1 MKYKI
6 FLAWCCVSL
15 MLASHAN
22 AEQAKQKK
30 QQAKQQTTQK
40 KSTSKQQ
47 EQDKPQAT
55 TGAKAPAAETSG
67 SDDGFDMESLMNQT
81 TEAGQSADV
90 IYKGKSGAWVLVRG
104 KSDNTCSVI
113 YFDKQTGSSLSY
125 RGPRP
130 DVGDKGSLVFI
141 GPEIPPA
148 NAPVEVKVLLET
160 DGEPAQTIPAGH
172 LPKQGEIPAA
182 ILVSTDIKV
191 TAAAM
196 QTTEKVKLSLN
207 GKAIYQ
213 LEWDGGGYQAKDAL
227 LNCLSGKGN

>member
-40 KSTSKQQ
+40 KSTSKQK
-47 EQDKPQAT
+47 EQAKPQAMT
-55 TGAKAPAAETSG
+55 EAKAPAIETSG
-67 SDDGFDMESLMNQT
+67 GDDGFDMESLMNQT
-81 TEAGQSADV
+81 TEAGQSTDV
-90 IYKGKSGAWVLVRG
+90 IYKGKAGAWVLARG

-113 YFDKQTGSSLSY
+113 YFDKKTDSSLSY

-141 GPEIPPA
+141 GPDIPLASNPI
-148 NAPVEVKVLLET
+148 EVKVLLET

-172 LPKQGEIPAA
+172 LPKQGGIPAA
-182 ILVSTDIKV
+182 ILVSTDIIA
-191 TAAAM
+191 TAAVM
-196 QTTEKVKLSLN
+196 QATEKVKLSLK
-207 GKAIYQ
+207 GKTIYQ
-213 LEWDGGGYQAKDAL
+213 LEWDGGGHQAKDAL
-227 LNCLSGKGN
+227 LNCLNGK